1 MKVVKNNYQQLENA
15 ITNRILNNIENEE
28 KQKLLQDKKDEKVN
42 HN

>member
-28 KQKLLQDKKDEKVN
+28 KPKL
-42 HN
+42 

>member
-15 ITNRILNNIENEE
+15 ITNRILNNKENEE

>member
-28 KQKLLQDKKDEKVN
+28 KQKLLPDKKDEKVN